1 MVIYAFLIDSLFFD
15 AFESK
20 KRNGLFSTLWRK
32 KSQINAP
39 LTMSGARN
47 PVSTAINPL
56 PEGLPFY
63 YNSMGYIQRDSV
75 EGFEPWESKITPS
88 KVHEMSTVPEN
99 L

>member
-1 MVIYAFLIDSLFFD
+1 
-15 AFESK
+15 
-20 KRNGLFSTLWRK
+20 
-32 KSQINAP
+32 
-39 LTMSGARN
+39 MSGARN